1 MSRLVSEAQALR
13 HRLEPS
19 KALQEKLLD
28 AVATASV
35 NIELL
40 QTRGELSPDLMP
52 GQAKKRQ
59 LNDGSD
65 IDYLLAKKPRV
76 TQTREQLTSGQPA
89 EQMTIA
95 QLLTEEFVSTTLQ
108 QPKSTAFNPQFS
120 GIMKGFLNPVKPSL
134 CPESV
139 HAYISKWLE
148 SISIDADQDK
158 WCQSD
163 SQRSHSNDDS
173 DSEELINPALYKHA
187 DLNTDGVAI
196 SPTSQLSCSPKDHME
211 AGSQRS
217 SPVAVHASL
226 PPELVAVDAPTT
238 QTPMK
243 LDNALYGKGVL
254 GSTSMFMRSGG
265 ENFPDNKN

>member
-13 HRLEPS
+13 PRLEPS

-35 NIELL
+35 NIGTLFFTWLWCDYWERHAKSATERL
-40 QTRGELSPDLMP
+40 QTRGELSPGLMP

-59 LNDGSD
+59 LDVGSD

-76 TQTREQLTSGQPA
+76 TQTREQLTSGQPV
-89 EQMTIA
+89 EQMAVA
-95 QLLTEEFVSTTLQ
+95 QLLTEEFVSTTFQ
-108 QPKSTAFNPQFS
+108 QPKSTVFNPQFS

-139 HAYISKWLE
+139 HTYISKWLE
-148 SISIDADQDK
+148 SISIDADQDQ

-163 SQRSHSNDDS
+163 SQHSHSDDDS
-173 DSEELINPALYKHA
+173 GSEELINPALEKHT

-196 SPTSQLSCSPKDHME
+196 SPTSQLSCSLKDHTE

-226 PPELVAVDAPTT
+226 PPEL
-238 QTPMK
+238 
-243 LDNALYGKGVL
+243 
-254 GSTSMFMRSGG
+254 
-265 ENFPDNKN
+265 